1 MVADGDDKA
10 VQNRRRAARRTDELG
25 PGTAGYTTSG
35 AAYRGMEVAADRGV
49 PSPADPGFP
58 VVDVGL
64 HPGQGVDAQGT
75 NIQEAEDL
83 ASQEINLGARPAGTG
98 PGKGER
104 P

>member
-1 MVADGDDKA
+1 MSDREEQA
-10 VQNRRRAARRTDELG
+10 VESSRKAARQTDQLG
-25 PGTAGYTTSG
+25 PGTAGYTISG
-35 AAYRGMEVAADRGV
+35 AASRGMEVAADRGV

-58 VVDVGL
+58 VTEVGL

-75 NIQEAEDL
+75 NVQEAEDL
-83 ASQEINLGARPAGTG
+83 ASQKINLGARPAGRG